1 MGPEEC
7 EREVTTP
14 DLPREAAEHLGPYYV
29 YVLVDPTD
37 ESVFYVGEGS
47 KQRLLAHGREAV
59 PRRWDSRAY
68 RPPMIVLPVPG
79 SSPRRN
85 RSIGC
90 GSIHWYTAWCWCG
103 YGVNCDAIIDGVRS
117 GVGFG
122 PFDETPAS
130 QLLDPRLDRLP
141 ADPRFE

>member
-1 MGPEEC
+1 VGPEEC

-90 GSIHWYTAWCWCG
+90 GSI
-103 YGVNCDAIIDGVRS
+103 NCDAIIDGVRS